1 MAKIDL
7 SKLQRVKELKNIN
20 PAKLFNIRFSKA
32 DKMKLRRLGLGI
44 IIFLVGLILYKA
56 IKKTIWVGLPFLIIA
71 YIILS
76 IDVVFKMIREI
87 KKKNFFSECLLM
99 IIASLGAFIV
109 GEYPEAAA
117 VMILYQIGE
126 ILEDIAVDRS
136 ERSIAELM
144 DIRPDVA
151 YIQRGELQAVHP
163 SQVSVGERIVVRPG
177 ERIPLDGEVT
187 IGESY
192 VDTSAITGEP
202 TPRHVVPGSEVLSG
216 FINNDGVI
224 TIKVTK
230 PFAESTAT
238 RVIEMVKEAGE
249 RKAPAEQF
257 ITKFSRY
264 YTPAVIALALII
276 AVVPSIILKAWK
288 AWVYRGLICLVIACP
303 CAIVISVPLAFFAG
317 LGVASRNG
325 ILIKGSN
332 YLEALNNVG
341 TVVFDKT
348 GTLTKGVF
356 GVTQVSATNDFSESQ
371 LLTLAAYAECQSNH
385 PIAKSIMDLYY
396 KNGGR
401 HIDRE
406 RITDYKEIPGHG
418 LSVVAGGHLILAG
431 NAKLMRAAKISIT
444 ESTAPGTRVYIAADG
459 KLVGYIIIDD
469 EIRDD
474 ARETVLALHDLGV
487 VHTAMLT
494 GDNASAAANVARNVG
509 IEKYYAELLPEDKV
523 EKLEEV
529 MNSSEEN
536 GGIVAFVGD
545 GINDAPVL
553 ARADIGIAMG
563 GIGSDAAVEAAD
575 VVLMEDNPSKVAD
588 AIAIASDTKM
598 IVKENIIGSLVVKL
612 LLFLLGLIGIA
623 GMWFAVFADV
633 GVMILAVVNSMR
645 LLKK

>member
-7 SKLQRVKELKNIN
+7 SKLQRVKEIKNIN

>member
-44 IIFLVGLILYKA
+44 LIFLVGLILYKA

-87 KKKNFFSECLLM
+87 KAKNFFSECLLM

-264 YTPAVIALALII
+264 YTPAVIALAVII
-276 AVVPSIILKAWK
+276 AVVPSIFLKAWK

-325 ILIKGSN
+325 ILVKGSN

-356 GVTQVSATNDFSESQ
+356 GVTQVSATNDYSESQ

-598 IVKENIIGSLVVKL
+598 IVKENIIGSLVVKV

-623 GMWFAVFADV
+623 NMWFAVFADV

>member
-1 MAKIDL
+1 MAKLDL
-7 SKLQRVKELKNIN
+7 SKFQKVKELKNIN
-20 PAKLFNIRFSKA
+20 PMKLFNIRFSKA

-44 IIFLVGLILYKA
+44 LIFLVGLILYKA

-99 IIASLGAFIV
+99 VIASLGAFVV

-202 TPRHVVPGSEVLSG
+202 TPRHVAPGSEVLSG

-238 RVIEMVKEAGE
+238 RVIELVKEAGE

-257 ITKFSRY
+257 IAKFSRY

-325 ILIKGSN
+325 ILVKGSN
-332 YLEALNNVG
+332 YLEALNNIG

-444 ESTAPGTRVYIAADG
+444 ESTAPGTRVYVAADG

-487 VHTAMLT
+487 MHTAMLT

-529 MNSSEEN
+529 INSSEEN

-563 GIGSDAAVEAAD
+563 GIGSDAAIEAAD

-612 LLFLLGLIGIA
+612 LLFLLGLIGIV

-633 GVMILAVVNSMR
+633 GVMILAIVNSMR

>member
-44 IIFLVGLILYKA
+44 LIFLVGLILYKA

-99 IIASLGAFIV
+99 IIASLGAFVV

-126 ILEDIAVDRS
+126 MLEDIAVDRS

-356 GVTQVSATNDFSESQ
+356 GVTQVSATNDYSESQ

>member
-126 ILEDIAVDRS
+126 MLEDIAVDRS

>member
-7 SKLQRVKELKNIN
+7 SKLQRVKEIKNIN

-474 ARETVLALHDLGV
+474 ARETVLALHDLGI

>member
-1 MAKIDL
+1 MAKLDL
-7 SKLQRVKELKNIN
+7 SKLQKLKGLKNLN
-20 PAKLFNIRFSKA
+20 LTKLFNIKFSKA
-32 DKMKLRRLGLGI
+32 DKMKMKRLALGTLIFI
-44 IIFLVGLILYKA
+44 IGLILYKA

-71 YIILS
+71 YIILAM
-76 IDVVFKMIREI
+76 DVVAKLIREI
-87 KKKNFFSECLLM
+87 KKKNIFSECLLM
-99 IIASLGAFIV
+99 TIASLGAFIV

-117 VMILYQIGE
+117 VMLFYQIGE

-230 PFAESTAT
+230 AFSESTAT
-238 RVIEMVKEAGE
+238 RVIELVKEAGE
-249 RKAPAEQF
+249 RKATAEQF

-264 YTPAVIALALII
+264 YTPAVIALAVII
-276 AVVPSIILKAWK
+276 AIVPSIITTAWK

-303 CAIVISVPLAFFAG
+303 CAIVISIPLAFFAG
-317 LGVASRNG
+317 LGVAARNG
-325 ILIKGSN
+325 VLVKGSN
-332 YLEALNNVG
+332 YLEALTNVS

-348 GTLTKGVF
+348 GTLTRGEF
-356 GVTQVSATNDFSESQ
+356 GVTQVSATEDYKESQ

-385 PIAKSIMDLYY
+385 PIAKAIMDLYY

-406 RITDYKEIPGHG
+406 RITDCKEIPGHG

-444 ESTAPGTRVYIAADG
+444 ESTSPGTRVYIAADG

-469 EIRDD
+469 QIRED
-474 ARETVLALHDLGV
+474 AKETILALSDLGV
-487 VHTAMLT
+487 EHTVMLT
-494 GDNASAAANVARNVG
+494 GDNTSAASNVARNVG
-509 IEKYYAELLPEDKV
+509 VEKYYAELLPEDKV

-529 MNSSEEN
+529 MGAQGENS
-536 GGIVAFVGD
+536 GLVAFVGD

-563 GIGSDAAVEAAD
+563 GIGSDAAIEAAD
-575 VVLMEDNPSKVAD
+575 VVLMDDAPSKVAD

-598 IVKENIIGSLVVKL
+598 IVRENIIISLAVKV
-612 LLFLLGLIGIA
+612 LLFLLGLVGIV

-633 GVMILAVVNSMR
+633 GVMVLAIVNSMR

>member
-44 IIFLVGLILYKA
+44 LIFLVGLILYKA

-87 KKKNFFSECLLM
+87 KAKNFFSECLLM

-202 TPRHVVPGSEVLSG
+202 TPRHVIPGSEVLSG

-598 IVKENIIGSLVVKL
+598 IVKENIIGSLVVKV

-623 GMWFAVFADV
+623 NMWFAVFADV